1 MTPLERS
8 RRSKKAWRSR
18 KRQDAARGAPERG
31 GASPPVQ
38 RKSSVAV
45 GYDKVIAATTP
56 DKSSAV
62 IAAELGI
69 SAAAVRAYWRR
80 KGLPRRPVGKRPKI
94 CAG

>member
-1 MTPLERS
+1 MTPVERS
-8 RRSKKAWRSR
+8 ERSKKSWRSR
-18 KRQDAARGAPERG
+18 KRQAAALAADDRG
-31 GASPPVQ
+31 GAAPPLR
-38 RKSSVAV
+38 RKKAV
-45 GYDKVIAATTP
+45 GYDRVIAATTP

-80 KGLPRRPVGKRPKI
+80 KGLPRRPIGRRPKI